1 MLSHVVATTN
11 LQNKKNSF
19 HNIWCVQKII
29 PIFAQQK
36 IEMRQ
41 MQLHINTEV
50 RFSHK
55 GDYTGR
61 GACFAIG

>member
-36 IEMRQ
+36 NRNAPDATTYK
-41 MQLHINTEV
+41 H
-50 RFSHK
+50 
-55 GDYTGR
+55 R
-61 GACFAIG
+61 GQV